1 MVRFYGLFVPL
12 LASAA
17 QLFAGPRTPI
27 YTEIGVPFTQSAHL
41 SVTVPPPELRPSMRR
56 SIARL
61 CSVCCLVAVA
71 AACSSISVNSVAAAA
86 PRDFA
91 PGVVTTIPPD
101 FEPEETVSTHDL
113 VEIRAN
119 PDSKWQPELMTASR
133 TLYGMSEGVKFR
145 RDVSCLEFS
154 FKPLR
159 LIQVDVPGPNG
170 QMERKLVW
178 YMVYA
183 VRNAG
188 EAMRPSVKDD
198 VVATAEMVPA
208 GPVQFVPSFV
218 LEAHDLTA
226 DGQPVQKAY
235 LDRVIPAALR
245 AIQAREARGRKL
257 LDSTQMAEQIL
268 EPGDGRA
275 DNRVWGVA
283 MWTDVDPRID
293 FFSVFVG
300 GLTNA
305 YRWEDPAGAYAAGD
319 APGKGRTFNRKT
331 LQLNFWRPGDEH
343 LQDEKEIRFGVAR
356 GKGDLYDVSEGV
368 AYRWVYR

>member
-1 MVRFYGLFVPL
+1 MRQSIVTLCSFHCF
-12 LASAA
+12 LALVAA
-17 QLFAGPRTPI
+17 GA
-27 YTEIGVPFTQSAHL
+27 
-41 SVTVPPPELRPSMRR
+41 
-56 SIARL
+56 SIA
-61 CSVCCLVAVA
+61 A
-71 AACSSISVNSVAAAA
+71 APALAAA

-101 FEPEETVSTHDL
+101 FEPAESVSTHDL

-119 PDSKWQPELMTASR
+119 PDAKWDPELMTVSR
-133 TLYGMSEGVKFR
+133 TLHGMSEGVKFR
-145 RDVSCLEFS
+145 RDISCLEFS

-159 LIQVDVPGPNG
+159 LIEVDTAGADG
-170 QMERKLVW
+170 RMERKLVW
-178 YMVYA
+178 YMVYS
-183 VRNAG
+183 VRNTG
-188 EAMRPSVKDD
+188 QVMRPIEKS
-198 VVATAEMVPA
+198 
-208 GPVQFVPSFV
+208 
-218 LEAHDLTA
+218 
-226 DGQPVQKAY
+226 Y

-257 LDSTQMAEQIL
+257 LDSTQMAEQVL
-268 EPGDGRA
+268 EPGDGRT

-293 FFSVFVG
+293 FFSVFVS

-319 APGKGRTFNRKT
+319 APGKGRTFSRKT
-331 LQLNFWRPGDEH
+331 LKLNFWRPGDEH

-368 AYRWVYR
+368 AYHWVYR